1 VENVARLGPVKAL
14 TGPVS
19 RGDVTTL
26 RLHSEALRTLP
37 SDLRRLHRIL
47 ALRSTALALE
57 AGTIDPEMAVR
68 LARLLSSLP

>member
-1 VENVARLGPVKAL
+1 MENVARLGPVKAL

-26 RLHSEALRTLP
+26 RLHAEPLRTLP
-37 SDLRRLHRIL
+37 PDLRRLHRIL

-57 AGTIDPEMAVR
+57 ARTITPETAVQ
-68 LARLLSSLP
+68 LARLLSALP